1 MGNVGQRGILER
13 IQKRVVR
20 GTSLARG
27 ERDFFFKKTRSV
39 FLRGLLVRTI
49 REICEY

>member
-20 GTSLARG
+20 GTSLAR
-27 ERDFFFKKTRSV
+27 ERGIFMRKRVLWRGLVVRSV
-39 FLRGLLVRTI
+39 

>member
-20 GTSLARG
+20 GTSPAREREGG
-27 ERDFFFKKTRSV
+27 EIFYETESFVERISS
-39 FLRGLLVRTI
+39 
-49 REICEY
+49 